1 VIKETGITG
10 KQEGERGE
18 GSWREEEEEE
28 EKSKKLD
35 F

>member
-28 EKSKKLD
+28 RK
-35 F
+35 

>member
-18 GSWREEEEEE
+18 GSRREEEE
-28 EKSKKLD
+28 KKRK
-35 F
+35 